1 MSQYERRGCRVLTA
15 ARKEAGVRPAAV
27 MPAQAQEGDD
37 LQDQEGGACV
47 LCAENHKEDQGK
59 R

>member
-1 MSQYERRGCRVLTA
+1 MRGCRVLTE